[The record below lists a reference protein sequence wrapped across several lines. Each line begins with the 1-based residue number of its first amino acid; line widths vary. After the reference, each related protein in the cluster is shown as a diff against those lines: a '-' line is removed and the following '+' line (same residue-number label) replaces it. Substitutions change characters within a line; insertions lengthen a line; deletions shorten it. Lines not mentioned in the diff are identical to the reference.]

1 MKKYLYS
8 FIILVLAAFN
18 TQAQDT
24 TPTAPTTPV
33 KGYYSIKGHADKL
46 TPVRLNVSKG
56 AYPTVTKGYYA
67 IGNHQTKLPRQTR
80 FYVAPK
86 RLEATKGYY
95 SIKAE

>member
-1 MKKYLYS
+1 M
-8 FIILVLAAFN
+8 AFS

-24 TPTAPTTPV
+24 TPTPPTTPV
-33 KGYYSIKGHADKL
+33 KGYYAIKGHADKL
-46 TPVRLNVSKG
+46 PASRLAVTKG

-80 FYVAPK
+80 IYIAPK

-95 SIKAE
+95 SIKGE

>member
-1 MKKYLYS
+1 MKQYIYS

-24 TPTAPTTPV
+24 TPTHPTTPA
-33 KGYYSIKGHADKL
+33 KGYYSIKGHAD
-46 TPVRLNVSKG
+46 RLPPARLSVTKG

-80 FYVAPK
+80 IYVAPK

-95 SIKAE
+95 SIKGE